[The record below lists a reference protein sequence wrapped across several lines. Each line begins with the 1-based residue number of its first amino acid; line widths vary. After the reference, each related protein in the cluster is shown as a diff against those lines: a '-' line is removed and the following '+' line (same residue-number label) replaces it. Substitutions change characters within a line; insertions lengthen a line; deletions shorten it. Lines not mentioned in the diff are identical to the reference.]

1 MNLVI
6 DVGNTFT
13 KIAVFSE
20 GLPVFEQQIHPEA
33 LRETVAVICERFPV
47 SAGILA
53 SVGVPVTPMPAW
65 NVSLQ
70 KVIVLKADT
79 PVPFTNKYHTP
90 HTLGVDRIA
99 LAAAAVS
106 TYPGKNVLVIDAGTC
121 ITYDFVNREGEYLG
135 GAIAPGLQMRY
146 KSLPQFTA
154 GLPLVDHRL
163 IPEDYIGTTTQS
175 AILSGV
181 YFGLVNEINGVI
193 AEYSKRFI
201 DLTVIL
207 TGGDMQILS
216 IKLKSTIFANPKFLL
231 EGLNYIL
238 EYNKH

>member
-6 DVGNTFT
+6 DVGNTFS
-13 KIAVFSE
+13 KIAVFNE
-20 GLPVFEQQIHPEA
+20 GQPVFEQQIRPEA
-33 LRETVAVICERFPV
+33 LDTAVAAICKRFPV
-47 SAGILA
+47 SAGIWA
-53 SVGVPVTPMPAW
+53 SVGGPVTSMPDWEA
-65 NVSLQ
+65 SLQ
-70 KVIVLKADT
+70 KSIVLTADT
-79 PVPFTNKYHTP
+79 PVPFTNKYDTP

-106 TYPGKNVLVIDAGTC
+106 EYPGKNVLVIDAGTC
-121 ITYDFVNREGEYLG
+121 ITYDFVNQEGTYLG

-146 KSLPQFTA
+146 KSLPHFTA
-154 GLPLVDHRL
+154 RLPLVDHRL
-163 IPEDYIGTTTQS
+163 VPETYIGTSTQS

-181 YFGLVNEINGVI
+181 YFGLLNEINGVI
-193 AEYSKRFI
+193 AEYSKRFT